1 MYLDIFIC
9 VIIVFALVRGWLN
22 GFVKEIAS
30 TVGFLLGL
38 FVAINCYEQFGEYL
52 KVNGSDLN
60 QFTSII
66 AFFILWIVVPIVFGL
81 IANLIT
87 KALDITALGT
97 VNRLLGGLVSVA
109 KFLVL
114 ISCVLNVMVQ
124 LNILDKSRTKD
135 SKLGDKVMW
144 ITSFAVEKVASAD
157 IDFKEV
163 DKLFKKD

>member
-1 MYLDIFIC
+1 
-9 VIIVFALVRGWLN
+9 
-22 GFVKEIAS
+22 
-30 TVGFLLGL
+30 
-38 FVAINCYEQFGEYL
+38 
-52 KVNGSDLN
+52 
-60 QFTSII
+60 
-66 AFFILWIVVPIVFGL
+66 
-81 IANLIT
+81 
-87 KALDITALGT
+87 
-97 VNRLLGGLVSVA
+97 LGGLVSVA

-163 DKLFKKD
+163 NELFKKD